1 MIIENYAQN
10 MYSMRRNIFLYY
22 LGGCMAFRANEAAME
37 NRKNAERYLLSNLKE
52 LSTQE
57 RDASS
62 KYLND
67 LMDRMGPVI
76 DSYPVW
82 HPLLADKSHWTF
94 YRRPKPENGYLKI
107 DHTVYFRNGFITCP
121 YNAASNYGQDVIDAV
136 GALPV
141 INGVKITAKKL
152 PVTLYNLDTTAI
164 LVECEW
170 DYSLDEE
177 GNISWE
183 AITPLL
189 LETALNIHK
198 QGMKSFSIEEM
209 MDDYLL
215 GKPCGKRSSLF
226 VGQDTGLRI
235 NKMWKLIMDSRM
247 I

>member
-1 MIIENYAQN
+1 
-10 MYSMRRNIFLYY
+10 
-22 LGGCMAFRANEAAME
+22 MAFRANEAAIE

-52 LSTQE
+52 LSKQE
-57 RDASS
+57 RDASH
-62 KYLND
+62 KYLSD

-76 DSYPVW
+76 DSYPIW
-82 HPLLADKSHWTF
+82 HPFLVDKSNWTF
-94 YRRPKPENGYLKI
+94 YRRPKSDNGYSKI
-107 DHTVYFRNGFITCP
+107 DHTIYFRNGFITCP

-136 GALPV
+136 EALPV
-141 INGVKITAKKL
+141 LDGIKITAKKL

-170 DYSLDEE
+170 DYSIDKE

-183 AITPLL
+183 SIAPLL
-189 LETALNIHK
+189 LERALNIYK
-198 QGMKSFSIEEM
+198 QGMKSFSLEEM

-226 VGQDTGLRI
+226 VGQETGLRI
-235 NKMWKLIMDSRM
+235 NKMWKMIMDSQM

>member
-1 MIIENYAQN
+1 
-10 MYSMRRNIFLYY
+10 
-22 LGGCMAFRANEAAME
+22 MAFRANEAALE
-37 NRKNAERYLLSNLKE
+37 SRRDAERYLLSNLKE
-52 LSTQE
+52 LSREE
-57 RDASS
+57 RDVSR

-76 DSYPVW
+76 DRYPVW
-82 HPLLADKSHWTF
+82 HPLLVDKSRWTF
-94 YRRPKPENGYLKI
+94 YRRPAPEVGYLKM
-107 DHTVYFRNGFITCP
+107 DHNIYFRNGFITCP
-121 YNAASNYGQDVIDAV
+121 YNAASNHGQDVIDAV
-136 GALPV
+136 ASLPV
-141 INGVKITAKKL
+141 IDGIKITAKKL
-152 PVTLYNLDTTAI
+152 PVKLYNLDTTSI

-183 AITPLL
+183 SIAPLL

-209 MDDYLL
+209 MEDYLL

-235 NKMWKLIMDSRM
+235 NKMWKSIMDSRM